1 MLQWSPAFGPIRRR
15 CGMWRPTSEQ
25 AGRIAGDYLM
35 KIFGIL
41 LAVLLFQVVPA
52 RAGWEVNP
60 ADFEFSATL
69 TAILVV
75 DGAVAVGEENQLGAF
90 VGEECRG
97 VATPIHALDTWVF
110 FMTIYA
116 NVAGETVRFRAFVPG
131 EGIVLEIDE
140 EIVLQPNE
148 VYGEPIFPFELHA
161 SPGEHPLPVMSAIS
175 ARSVD
180 IPAGFLLEQGYPNP
194 FNPSTLIG
202 YALPVEGTVE
212 MAVYDLLGKRVRTL
226 VAERRSAGHWHT
238 VWDGRDSRGVPVASG
253 IYFYTME
260 SGRFRATRKL
270 LLLK

>member
-1 MLQWSPAFGPIRRR
+1 
-15 CGMWRPTSEQ
+15 
-25 AGRIAGDYLM
+25 M
-35 KIFGIL
+35 KIFDIL
-41 LAVLLFQVVPA
+41 LAVLLFQAVPVLA
-52 RAGWEVNP
+52 DWEVNP
-60 ADFEFSATL
+60 ASFEFSATL
-69 TAILVV
+69 TGVLIV
-75 DGAVAVGEENQLGAF
+75 DGTAVAGEDNLLGAF

-97 VATPIHALDTWVF
+97 GATPIYALDSWVF

-131 EGIVLEIDE
+131 EGVVLEMDE
-140 EIVLQPNE
+140 EIAFQPNE

-161 SPGEHPLPVMSAIS
+161 SPSEHTPPVMSAVS

-180 IPAGFLLEQGYPNP
+180 IPAGFLLQQGYPNP

-202 YALPVEGTVE
+202 YALPVEGAVE

-226 VAERRSAGHWHT
+226 VAGRRSAGHWHT
-238 VWDGRDSRGVPVASG
+238 IWDGRDSRGTPVASG

-260 SGRFRATRKL
+260 AGRFRATRKL